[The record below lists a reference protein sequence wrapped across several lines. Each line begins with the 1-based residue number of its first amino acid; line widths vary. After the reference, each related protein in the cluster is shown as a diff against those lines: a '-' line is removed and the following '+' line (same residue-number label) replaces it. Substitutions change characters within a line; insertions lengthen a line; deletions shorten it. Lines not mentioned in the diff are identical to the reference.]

1 MAAVFALLFLAA
13 ATGFFVSAGLYLSR
27 GRYDRGAAN
36 KLLPAVG
43 LSGLVLAYL
52 VVKVIYE
59 EVIPCV
65 FIDSRYCDFNSTQY
79 WNLFGWE
86 F

>member
-1 MAAVFALLFLAA
+1 MAAVFALLFLVA
-13 ATGFFVSAGLYLSR
+13 ATGFFVSVGLYLLRRSH
-27 GRYDRGAAN
+27 GKGAAN
-36 KLLPAVG
+36 GLLPVVG
-43 LSGLVLAYL
+43 LLGLVLAYL
-52 VVKVIYE
+52 VAKVIYE

-65 FIDSRYCDFNSTQY
+65 FMNSRYCDFSSTQY